1 MKRKGEEG
9 REKEEEKRKYA
20 EFDRSRKLAN
30 ELSLF
35 ASYRLRLLFIEQ
47 MEAYAQTTTDQ
58 KQIQYFISNHPSR

>member
-1 MKRKGEEG
+1 MKRKGEEA

-47 MEAYAQTTTDQ
+47 MKAYAQITT
-58 KQIQYFISNHPSR
+58 S